1 MSSGIVSRL
10 KKKKINEVVAT
21 GKRMDGRGLNDY
33 REIRVISR
41 PLEKAEGSAEVYIG
55 NSRVLAGVK
64 VGLGTPFEDT
74 PKKGVLMVNAE
85 FTALAHPTFE
95 PGPPRE
101 NAIEL
106 ARVVDRGLRSA
117 ELLELEKL
125 CLVEGKTVYMIFI
138 DLFVLNYDGN
148 LIDCAGLA
156 AIAALKATKLPVYT
170 VKNGVV
176 KKTAKTKSVKLLR
189 EPIPITVAKIGKH
202 MLVDPSADEE
212 DVLDGRITITLDEKN
227 TVCTAQKAGSVGFS
241 FEELQKAI
249 NIAKDKAG
257 ENRAKL

>member
-21 GKRMDGRGLNDY
+21 GKRMDGRGLEDY
-33 REIRVISR
+33 REIKIITN
-41 PLEKAEGSAEVYIG
+41 PLEKAEGSAEVYLG
-55 NSRVLAGVK
+55 KSRVLAGVK

-85 FTALAHPTFE
+85 LTPIAHPTFE

-101 NAIEL
+101 NSIEL

-117 ELLELEKL
+117 EILNLEKL
-125 CLVEGKTVYMIFI
+125 CLVEGKIVYMVYV

-156 AIAALKATKLPVYT
+156 AIAALKAAKLPVYT
-170 VKNGVV
+170 VKDDTV
-176 KKTAKTKSVKLLR
+176 KKTAKTKAIKLVR
-189 EPIPITVAKIGKH
+189 EPLPITVAKIGSH

-212 DVLDGRITITLDEKN
+212 DVLDGRLTITLDEKDL
-227 TVCTAQKAGSVGFS
+227 VCTIQKAGSVGFS

-249 NIAKDKAG
+249 NIAKEKAG